1 MTDSI
6 TALPPIGSDPE
17 HLAATKD
24 GDNAKQYGR
33 LGTPWQGSYNLGL
46 TPLHAPYKMVLRISK
61 GLGFL
66 PVLTGFIV
74 LDAVLAS
81 NDILPFGGLT
91 AIGCLFWLA
100 MVVILPGRIYRRW
113 GYAMEADRLRVLR
126 GFLFRT
132 DTVVPFN
139 RIQHIDVS
147 QGPIERLN
155 NVSKLIVHTA
165 GTHNSVVVLPGL
177 EPATAD
183 AMREEIRSHIREE
196 MI

>member
-1 MTDSI
+1 MTDN
-6 TALPPIGSDPE
+6 
-17 HLAATKD
+17 AATPVPND
-24 GDNAKQYGR
+24 VLVTENIGGQDAPNEPEFGR
-33 LGTPWQGSYNLGL
+33 IGMPVTGSYNLGL
-46 TPLHAPYKMVLRISK
+46 TPLHAPYKMVLRISN
-61 GLGFL
+61 GITFL
-66 PVLTGFIV
+66 PVLTGLIV
-74 LDAVLAS
+74 LDVVFAS
-81 NDILPFGGLT
+81 QDIFPFGGLT

-100 MVVILPGRIYRRW
+100 IVIILPARIYRRW

-155 NVSKLIVHTA
+155 NVSRLIVHTA

-177 EPATAD
+177 EPGEAD

>member
-1 MTDSI
+1 MTDNAA
-6 TALPPIGSDPE
+6 ALPPLGANPTQQSAQISDDEP
-17 HLAATKD
+17 
-24 GDNAKQYGR
+24 QYGR
-33 LGTPWQGSYNLGL
+33 LGMEWPGSYNLGL
-46 TPLHAPYKMVLRISK
+46 TPLYAPFKMVLRISN
-61 GLGFL
+61 GLSFAPIL
-66 PVLTGFIV
+66 AGFII

-81 NDILPFGGLT
+81 EDIIPFGGLT
-91 AIGCLFWLA
+91 AIGCILWLA
-100 MVVILPGRIYRRW
+100 MVIILPGRIYRRW

-155 NVSKLIVHTA
+155 NVAKLIVHTA

-177 EPATAD
+177 EPSIAD
-183 AMREEIRSHIREE
+183 VMREEIRSHIREE